1 MNLSADLKFYALVTY
16 IYVSG
21 NCYCRL
27 TNACRAVLLVSKCL
41 ALMDLLS
48 YAFYHYQTKGP
59 SSSLLYLV
67 YIYCSIVILLNNRPY
82 YHLLC
87 ILYTVHVAYIVIS
100 YYCLLL
106 IRQKGYNFVIKF
118 YLTLVLTRGGP
129 AKSKLPT
136 HTPRLSPA
144 YSRAYT
150 IIGTVG
156 GCV

>member
-1 MNLSADLKFYALVTY
+1 VNLNLSADLKFYALVTY

-67 YIYCSIVILLNNRPY
+67 YILFHCYFAKQQALLSFTVYIVYCACSLHCNIILLPIAYPSKRLQFCNKILPY
-82 YHLLC
+82 
-87 ILYTVHVAYIVIS
+87 VSS
-100 YYCLLL
+100 Y
-106 IRQKGYNFVIKF
+106 
-118 YLTLVLTRGGP
+118 
-129 AKSKLPT
+129 
-136 HTPRLSPA
+136 
-144 YSRAYT
+144 
-150 IIGTVG
+150 
-156 GCV
+156 